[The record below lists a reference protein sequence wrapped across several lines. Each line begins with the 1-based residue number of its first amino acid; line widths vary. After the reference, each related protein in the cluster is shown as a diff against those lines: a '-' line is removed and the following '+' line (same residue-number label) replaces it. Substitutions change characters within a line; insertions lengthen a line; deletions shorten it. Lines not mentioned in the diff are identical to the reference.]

1 MVFLVF
7 KMVLQ
12 VKMAVFELAFV
23 YFVTALSH
31 FVAAADIAVSLMT
44 LVLNPLPYLA
54 LVK

>member
-31 FVAAADIAVSLMT
+31 FVAAADIAVSLMI
-44 LVLNPLPYLA
+44 VSKPYCQISNA
-54 LVK
+54 F